1 MNFESAPLAL
11 GAVSFDPS
19 LGLIGLGAA
28 LIVGLTIFSI
38 KREMAFFAFAAAA
51 LSVLLIST

>member
-1 MNFESAPLAL
+1 MNFESAPMSLGVASLDPNIALLAL
-11 GAVSFDPS
+11 AS
-19 LGLIGLGAA
+19 A

-51 LSVLLIST
+51 LSVFLINT